1 MLSQIPIEIQ
11 YIIFGNID
19 LKTSINVSRMNK
31 FYFDLMQPV
40 IFINHCVRYDERIK
54 IYRIELITKISN
66 IKELVNKDLM
76 NLKNL
81 EELNL
86 NSNDKITDEGIK
98 RMKNITNLNLCYNNK
113 ITDEGIKRMKKIT
126 NLNLCYNNKITD
138 EGIKRMKKITNF

>member
-126 NLNLCYNNKITD
+126 N
-138 EGIKRMKKITNF
+138 F